1 MCQCFFIE
9 REARSFVLASFEEN
23 CHPKK
28 RVKTSKT
35 LGDITDITL
44 KFIQQC
50 VVFEIFRDVTF
61 HRSVAMAMAYA
72 KNCN

>member
-44 KFIQQC
+44 NSSNSAWLEF
-50 VVFEIFRDVTF
+50 
-61 HRSVAMAMAYA
+61 S
-72 KNCN
+72 

>member
-1 MCQCFFIE
+1 MSVFFIE
-9 REARSFVLASFEEN
+9 WEARSFVLASFEEK

-28 RVKTSKT
+28 RVKTSNT
-35 LGDITDITL
+35 LGDITL

-50 VVFEIFRDVTF
+50 LVFEIFRDVTF
-61 HRSVAMAMAYA
+61 RRSVAMAMAYA